1 LAKVLTFTMVNQTA
15 QPSRRA
21 AKKPR
26 RGPPTAGAGNDTTHA
41 DALGGHAGASDDWQT
56 CDDAW
61 AAIAPLL
68 RKRFAHKKLWM
79 PFYYDGACR
88 DHLNNLGFRHVVHEP
103 GVDFFERARRTSFTA
118 TVDLVL
124 DNPPYTSPE
133 TKESVLRALAA
144 TGLPFVMLLPIS
156 VLHVGYVREVLASE
170 HIQVIVPRRVHVRK
184 TNGER
189 VAFKYLCWLC
199 YRVGLERDLIF
210 VE

>member
-1 LAKVLTFTMVNQTA
+1 MACSKQSRA
-15 QPSRRA
+15 QHA
-21 AKKPR
+21 HKDKKPR
-26 RGPPTAGAGNDTTHA
+26 RGPPTAGSSDAHTHTT
-41 DALGGHAGASDDWQT
+41 DALGGNGGASDDWQT
-56 CDDAW
+56 CEDAW

-68 RKRFAHKKLWM
+68 LERFSQKRLWM

-88 DHLNNLGFRHVVHEP
+88 DHLNNLGFRNVVHEP
-103 GVDFFERARRTSFTA
+103 GVDFFERARRTSFTT

-133 TKESVLRALAA
+133 TKEAVLRALAA

-189 VAFKYLCWLC
+189 VPFKYLCWLC
-199 YRVGLERDLIF
+199 YRVGLERDLFF